1 MLNKE
6 ELNYL
11 AMLVTIDQRAVVKK
25 FRDNN
30 QLEEADKQKDVREEI
45 IKKLN
50 KMSSTL
56 YTRTAHLLCA

>member
-11 AMLVTIDQRAVVKK
+11 AMLVVEDQRTVAKK
-25 FRDNN
+25 FRNNN
-30 QLEEADKQKDVREEI
+30 QLEEANKQKDVREQI

-50 KMSSTL
+50 KM
-56 YTRTAHLLCA
+56 YGDLCR

>member
-25 FRDNN
+25 FIDNN

-50 KMSSTL
+50 KM
-56 YTRTAHLLCA
+56 YDELCK

>member
-11 AMLVTIDQRAVVKK
+11 IMLVVLDQRAVFKE

-30 QLEEADKQKDVREEI
+30 QLEEANKQKAAREEI

-50 KMSSTL
+50 KM
-56 YTRTAHLLCA
+56 YDDLCK

>member
-11 AMLVTIDQRAVVKK
+11 AMLVILDQRAIFKEFK
-25 FRDNN
+25 NNN
-30 QLEEADKQKDVREEI
+30 QLEEANKQKDVREEI

-50 KMSSTL
+50 KM
-56 YTRTAHLLCA
+56 YDDLCE

>member
-11 AMLVTIDQRAVVKK
+11 AMLVVLDQRAVFKEFK
-25 FRDNN
+25 NNN
-30 QLEEADKQKDVREEI
+30 QLEEANKQKDVREEI

-50 KMSSTL
+50 KM
-56 YTRTAHLLCA
+56 YDDLCE

>member
-11 AMLVTIDQRAVVKK
+11 AMLVIKDQREVFKSYK
-25 FRDNN
+25 ENE
-30 QLEEADKQKDVREEI
+30 QLEEAEKQKDVREEI

-50 KMSSTL
+50 EM
-56 YTRTAHLLCA
+56 YDDLC

>member
-11 AMLVTIDQRAVVKK
+11 AMLVVKDKRTVVKE
-25 FRDNN
+25 FRNN
-30 QLEEADKQKDVREEI
+30 NKLEEARKQKDVREEI

-50 KMSSTL
+50 TMYDDLDK
-56 YTRTAHLLCA
+56 

>member
-11 AMLVTIDQRAVVKK
+11 AMLVIEDQRAVIKE
-25 FRDNN
+25 FRSNN
-30 QLEEADKQKDVREEI
+30 QLEEAKKQKDVREEI

-50 KMSSTL
+50 RM
-56 YTRTAHLLCA
+56 YDDLCR

>member
-11 AMLVTIDQRAVVKK
+11 AMLVVLDQRAVFKEFK
-25 FRDNN
+25 NNN
-30 QLEEADKQKDVREEI
+30 QLEEANKQKDVREEI

-50 KMSSTL
+50 KM
-56 YTRTAHLLCA
+56 YDDLCK

>member
-11 AMLVTIDQRAVVKK
+11 AMLVVEDQRTVVKK
-25 FRDNN
+25 FRNN
-30 QLEEADKQKDVREEI
+30 DQLEEANKQKDVREEI

-50 KMSSTL
+50 KM
-56 YTRTAHLLCA
+56 YDELCK

>member
-11 AMLVTIDQRAVVKK
+11 AMLVTIDQRTVVKK
-25 FRDNN
+25 FRNNN
-30 QLEEADKQKDVREEI
+30 QLEEANKQKDVREEI

-50 KMSSTL
+50 KMCDE
-56 YTRTAHLLCA
+56 LCK

>member
-11 AMLVTIDQRAVVKK
+11 AMLVVKDQRTVVKE
-25 FRDNN
+25 FRNNN
-30 QLEEADKQKDVREEI
+30 QLEEANKQKDVREEI

-50 KMSSTL
+50 TMYDDLDK
-56 YTRTAHLLCA
+56 

>member
-11 AMLVTIDQRAVVKK
+11 AMLVVLDQRAVFKE
-25 FRDNN
+25 FRNNN
-30 QLEEADKQKDVREEI
+30 QLEEANKQKDVREEI

-50 KMSSTL
+50 KM
-56 YTRTAHLLCA
+56 YYELCK

>member
-11 AMLVTIDQRAVVKK
+11 AMLVTIDQRAIVKK

-30 QLEEADKQKDVREEI
+30 QLEEANKQKDVREEI

-50 KMSSTL
+50 KM
-56 YTRTAHLLCA
+56 YDELCK

>member
-1 MLNKE
+1 MLNKD

-30 QLEEADKQKDVREEI
+30 QLEEANKQKDVREEI

-50 KMSSTL
+50 KM
-56 YTRTAHLLCA
+56 YDELCK

>member
-50 KMSSTL
+50 KM
-56 YTRTAHLLCA
+56 YDELCK

>member
-11 AMLVTIDQRAVVKK
+11 AMLVILDQRAVFKEFK
-25 FRDNN
+25 NNN
-30 QLEEADKQKDVREEI
+30 QLEEANKQKDVREEI

-50 KMSSTL
+50 KM
-56 YTRTAHLLCA
+56 YDDLCK

>member
-11 AMLVTIDQRAVVKK
+11 AMLVTIDQRTTVKK
-25 FRDNN
+25 YIENN
-30 QLEEADKQKDVREEI
+30 QVNEANKQKDVREEI

-50 KMSSTL
+50 TMYDNLDK
-56 YTRTAHLLCA
+56 

>member
-11 AMLVTIDQRAVVKK
+11 AMLVILDQRAVFKEFK
-25 FRDNN
+25 NNN
-30 QLEEADKQKDVREEI
+30 QLEEANRQKDVREEI

-50 KMSSTL
+50 KM
-56 YTRTAHLLCA
+56 YDDLCE